1 MKYICT
7 QPIEDR
13 QHPWIVSP
21 ARRRVSVGFPS
32 RPTARVAMTLLC
44 KSRKR
49 RRRRAI
55 GAALTLRKSS
65 PSSSSSSPSPREA
78 LPTSKTFEGRPC
90 ATRTRGVIIWLVNF
104 YCARRASFLRGSLR
118 RCHVRPCQPLLR
130 ATLISFFFFYLSRSL
145 SRLSSFS
152 SSCCY
157 SLSFSLSVA
166 QIYIQRQGPTRHTR
180 ERRGA
185 RVSGA
190 LSLFPLSKANLLYT
204 VFRGK
209 SS

>member
-1 MKYICT
+1 MKYICA
-7 QPIEDR
+7 QSKEDR
-13 QHPWIVSP
+13 QHPWIGSP
-21 ARRRVSVGFPS
+21 AYRRVSVGFPS
-32 RPTARVAMTLLC
+32 RPTARLAMTLLC

-65 PSSSSSSPSPREA
+65 PSSSLSSRSASDLENVR
-78 LPTSKTFEGRPC
+78 
-90 ATRTRGVIIWLVNF
+90 RTTARSADARGYYL
-104 YCARRASFLRGSLR
+104 ARKF
-118 RCHVRPCQPLLR
+118 LLR
-130 ATLISFFFFYLSRSL
+130 TQGFFFTRVITSLPRKAVPATPQSDPYFILFFFYLPRSL
-145 SRLSSFS
+145 SCLS
-152 SSCCY
+152 SSCSSY
-157 SLSFSLSVA
+157 FYPLSFSLSVA

-190 LSLFPLSKANLLYT
+190 LSLLPLSKANLLCT